1 MKITVEHYTETIT
14 LEVPEEATSYDFA
27 NLMYRLS
34 LMVGYDEKNAA
45 DAFAELG
52 ETYFTHNE
60 TVTDTE
66 RLNFLLNRAYAIQLD
81 PYGILSSR
89 EKIDIAMGS
98 HRFHNNE
105 V

>member
-60 TVTDTE
+60 PVADTE
-66 RLNFLLNRAYAIQLD
+66 RLDFLLNHACSIWIDSYE
-81 PYGILSSR
+81 ILSSR
-89 EKIDIAMGS
+89 EKVDTAMDS
-98 HRFHNNE
+98 QE
-105 V
+105 P

>member
-45 DAFAELG
+45 DAFAALG

-60 TVTDTE
+60 PVTDTDHE
-66 RLNFLLNRAYAIQLD
+66 NTQDKNRGD
-81 PYGILSSR
+81 
-89 EKIDIAMGS
+89 
-98 HRFHNNE
+98 
-105 V
+105 

>member
-34 LMVGYDEKNAA
+34 LMVGYDEKNVA

-52 ETYFTHNE
+52 EDYYE
-60 TVTDTE
+60 TT
-66 RLNFLLNRAYAIQLD
+66 Q
-81 PYGILSSR
+81 
-89 EKIDIAMGS
+89 
-98 HRFHNNE
+98 
-105 V
+105 

>member
-60 TVTDTE
+60 PAADTE
-66 RLNFLLNRAYAIQLD
+66 RLDFILNHACSIWIE
-81 PYGILSSR
+81 PYDILSSR
-89 EKIDIAMGS
+89 EKIDIAMDS
-98 HRFHNNE
+98 QE
-105 V
+105 P

>member
-14 LEVPEEATSYDFA
+14 LEVPEEATSADFA

-34 LMVGYDEKNAA
+34 LMVGYNEKNAA

-60 TVTDTE
+60 PAADTE
-66 RLNFLLNRAYAIQLD
+66 RLDFILSHSCSIWIE

-89 EKIDIAMGS
+89 EDIDIAMDS
-98 HRFHNNE
+98 QE
-105 V
+105 P